1 LPIFGWQLARLQSR
15 LAAVHSAQLLSDE
28 EYFVAEDLC
37 ADYLE
42 LQSSMGGAV
51 VTAETAVSNDV
62 ADKLRR
68 IVGLSEGVALD
79 VSFARQAQRKY
90 LS

>member
-1 LPIFGWQLARLQSR
+1 MQLASLQAR
-15 LAAVHSAQLLSDE
+15 LAAVHDAKLLSDE

-37 ADYLE
+37 ADYLD
-42 LQSSMGGAV
+42 LQSSMAGGAV
-51 VTAETAVSNDV
+51 VTAETAYSNDV
-62 ADKLRR
+62 ADKMRR

-79 VSFARQAQRKY
+79 ASFARQARRKY